1 VSETTA
7 SRLPPW
13 LDKAAAQLQR
23 AHANQR
29 MPHAL
34 LLHEAPGA
42 GGELFATWA
51 AQLLLCTGATPACG
65 QCRSCQ
71 RVARNEHPDYRII
84 VPDPE
89 LKLGQITVD
98 QVRDLGAGL
107 ALSSHEGAG
116 TCVLIKPAHALN
128 RFSANAL
135 LKTLE
140 EPRPGVLLI
149 LLTSSP
155 SLLPATLRSR
165 CLRLRLPAPDRESAL
180 VWLQA
185 QRPAGREA
193 WSAALDVLGVAPLEA
208 LGSDLE
214 QLQGIRADVLAV
226 LQDARQGRVDVVRT
240 AAHWSKDDLGLRLRC
255 IENCLTGWVLHAPGS
270 RTGAPELRAGA
281 QLQTGGLDIN
291 IRSALGLVAGVR
303 ELQRQLGTP
312 LNKPLALERYF
323 WLLNSG

>member
-185 QRPAGREA
+185 QRPARHGRPRWMCWA
-193 WSAALDVLGVAPLEA
+193 LRRWRPWDPIWNSSRVSAPTCWQYCRMPGRGGWTWCARQRTGLRMTWACDCAAL
-208 LGSDLE
+208 
-214 QLQGIRADVLAV
+214 
-226 LQDARQGRVDVVRT
+226 RT
-240 AAHWSKDDLGLRLRC
+240 ASQG
-255 IENCLTGWVLHAPGS
+255 GS
-270 RTGAPELRAGA
+270 CTPR
-281 QLQTGGLDIN
+281 
-291 IRSALGLVAGVR
+291 VR
-303 ELQRQLGTP
+303 
-312 LNKPLALERYF
+312 ALER
-323 WLLNSG
+323 LNCVLARSCKRAVWT

>member
-1 VSETTA
+1 VNS
-7 SRLPPW
+7 SLPPW
-13 LDKAAAQLQR
+13 LDKAARQLE
-23 AHANQR
+23 HARSGLR

-42 GGELFATWA
+42 GGALFATFA
-51 AQLLLCTGATPACG
+51 AQLLLCTGTTPACG

-71 RVARNEHPDYRII
+71 RIARNEHPDYRII

-98 QVRDLGAGL
+98 QVRDLGEQL
-107 ALSSHEGAG
+107 ALSSHEGVG
-116 TCVLIKPAHALN
+116 TCVLINPAHALN

-140 EPRPGVLLI
+140 EPRPGVMLI

-165 CLRLRLPAPDRESAL
+165 CLRLRLPAPDRETAL
-180 VWLQA
+180 GWLQA
-185 QRPAGREA
+185 QRPAGRDA
-193 WSAALDVLGVAPLEA
+193 WSAALDVLGMAPLEA

-214 QLQGIRADVLAV
+214 QLEGIRKDVLAV

-240 AAHWSKDDLGLRLRC
+240 AAHWSRDDLGLRLRC
-255 IENCLTGWVLHAPGS
+255 IENCLTGAVLRAPAL
-270 RTGAPELRAGA
+270 RPDAPEMRAGA
-281 QLQTGGLDIN
+281 QLQSGALDIN
-291 IRSALGLVAGVR
+291 IRSALGLVEGVR
-303 ELQRQLGTP
+303 ELQRQLGTS

-323 WLLNSG
+323 WQLNSG

>member
-1 VSETTA
+1 VSA
-7 SRLPPW
+7 SHTLPPW

-23 AHANQR
+23 ARANQR
-29 MPHAL
+29 LPHAL

-42 GGELFATWA
+42 GGELFATYA
-51 AQLLLCTGATPACG
+51 AQLLLCTGTTPACG

-71 RVARNEHPDYRII
+71 RVARNEHPDFRII

-89 LKLGQITVD
+89 LKLGQISVE
-98 QVRDLGAGL
+98 QVRDLGEQL

-149 LLTSSP
+149 LLTSAP

-165 CLRLRLPAPDRESAL
+165 CLRLRLPAPDRASAL
-180 VWLQA
+180 QWLQA
-185 QRPAGREA
+185 QRPAGIDA
-193 WSAALDVLGVAPLEA
+193 WSAALDVLGIAPLEA

-214 QLQGIRADVLAV
+214 QLKEIRRDVLEV
-226 LQDARQGRVDVVRT
+226 LQDAGKGRVDVVRT
-240 AAHWSKDDLGLRLRC
+240 AAYWSKDDLPLRLRC
-255 IENCLTGWVLHAPGS
+255 IENCLTGRVLRTPGAAPE
-270 RTGAPELRAGA
+270 APELRAGA
-281 QLQTGGLDIN
+281 QLQTGALDIN
-291 IRSALGLVAGVR
+291 IRSALGLVDGVR
-303 ELQRQLGTP
+303 ELQRQLGTS

-323 WLLNSG
+323 WQLNSG